1 MIDLTALTNREL
13 VNLLHAAD
21 AELLRRVAEGDRIT
35 TQVNNFFESLDRT
48 NALLVQFV
56 TKHERKA
63 IRNATAEGRN
73 RG

>member
-13 VNLLHAAD
+13 VTLLHAAD

-35 TQVNNFFESLDRT
+35 AQVNNFFDSLERT
-48 NALLVQFV
+48 NTQLNRNL
-56 TKHERKA
+56 TRPERKA
-63 IRNATAEGRN
+63 IQRNAARARN